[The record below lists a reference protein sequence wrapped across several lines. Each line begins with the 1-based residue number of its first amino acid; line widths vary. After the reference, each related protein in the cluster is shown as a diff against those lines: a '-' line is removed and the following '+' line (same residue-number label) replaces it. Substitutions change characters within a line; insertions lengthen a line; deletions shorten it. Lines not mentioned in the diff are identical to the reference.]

1 MTTRGPVS
9 PERRAAT
16 RRTATPAPAYRRG
29 ASAGAGRRDV
39 RGATARP
46 NRAAAPRPAIRRPS
60 SRSTRSTPT
69 TDARARLTVTTRAAL
84 LALTVCLVALTMA
97 YPLRAY
103 VSQKAGIAEL
113 QAQQRVDQ
121 QAVLD
126 LQRQV
131 ARYQNPTSV
140 QDEARLR
147 LHYQL
152 PGEKIFLLP
161 PTPAPVAPPSDKV
174 HTPALPDQAAKPWY
188 SQLWGSAV
196 ETSK

>member
-1 MTTRGPVS
+1 MTTRGPAL
-9 PERRAAT
+9 PDRRTAT
-16 RRTATPAPAYRRG
+16 RRTAAPASSYRRG
-29 ASAGAGRRDV
+29 TAGGSGRRDV

-46 NRAAAPRPAIRRPS
+46 NRAAAPRPAIRRPG
-60 SRSTRSTPT
+60 SRSIRSTPSGET
-69 TDARARLTVTTRAAL
+69 RVRLTVTTRAAL

-97 YPLRAY
+97 YPIRAY
-103 VSQKAGIAEL
+103 VSQRSGIAAL
-113 QAQQRVDQ
+113 QAQQRADQ

-126 LQRQV
+126 LQREV

-161 PTPAPVAPPSDKV
+161 PPPAPVASTGDQV
-174 HTPALPDQAAKPWY
+174 HTPALPNQAGEPWY